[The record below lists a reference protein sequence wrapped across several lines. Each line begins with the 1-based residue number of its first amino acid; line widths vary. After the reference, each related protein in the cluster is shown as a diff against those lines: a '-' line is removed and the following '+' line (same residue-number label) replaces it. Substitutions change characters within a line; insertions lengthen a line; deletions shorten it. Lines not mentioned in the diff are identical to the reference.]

1 MLYEIYNDEQAFEAH
16 QQTPHFKKYVAEAV
30 PLLASRERQV
40 WKRRLMDLQA
50 RRAQAPRAYKLL
62 IGLVIPRPIAWIST
76 RSANGV
82 ANCAPFS
89 FFNVFSEDPPLCVVG
104 INPRSD
110 GAMKH
115 TLKNIRRTREFV
127 VNLVDEA
134 TANAMHLS
142 SDEFTEDESE
152 FEKTGLTPVAG
163 ALVQHPRIAEAA
175 ASLECR
181 LYPLLEISATREL
194 VLGEILLVHARD
206 GIIDPETKRISETA
220 LPPDRAPV
228 RRPLLHHAPALQPAR
243 RIAIIRRPSTM
254 AMISGMKHESTTR
267 IEYGPVRA
275 IAGVDTLA
283 QEACARAST
292 GTFTTPTLSGSS

>member
-1 MLYEIYNDEQAFEAH
+1 
-16 QQTPHFKKYVAEAV
+16 
-30 PLLASRERQV
+30 
-40 WKRRLMDLQA
+40 MDLKLA
-50 RRAQAPRAYKLL
+50 ELPRLERYKLL

-89 FFNVFSEDPPLCVVG
+89 FFNVFSEEPPLCVIG

-115 TLKNIRRTREFV
+115 SLKNIRRTREFV

-142 SDEFTEDESE
+142 SREFAEDESE
-152 FEKTGLTPVAG
+152 FEKAGLSEAPA

-175 ASLECR
+175 ACLECR
-181 LYPLLEISATREL
+181 LERLIEISGTRQL

-206 GIIDPETKRISETA
+206 GIIDPQTKRISEERYRPIGRLFA
-220 LPPDRAPV
+220 DRYC
-228 RRPLLHHAPALQPAR
+228 
-243 RIAIIRRPSTM
+243 
-254 AMISGMKHESTTR
+254 TTR
-267 IEYGPVRA
+267 QRFNLPGKLP
-275 IAGVDTLA
+275 D
-283 QEACARAST
+283 
-292 GTFTTPTLSGSS
+292 

>member
-1 MLYEIYNDEQAFEAH
+1 
-16 QQTPHFKKYVAEAV
+16 
-30 PLLASRERQV
+30 
-40 WKRRLMDLQA
+40 MDLKLA
-50 RRAQAPRAYKLL
+50 EVSPHERYKLL

-89 FFNVFSEDPPLCVVG
+89 FFNVFSEEPPLCVIG

-115 TLKNIRRTREFV
+115 SLKNIRRTREFV

-142 SDEFTEDESE
+142 SREFAEDESE
-152 FEKTGLTPVAG
+152 FEKAGLSEAPA

-175 ASLECR
+175 ACLECR
-181 LYPLLEISATREL
+181 LERLIEISGTRQL

-206 GIIDPETKRISETA
+206 GIIDPQTKRISEERYRPIGRLFA
-220 LPPDRAPV
+220 DRYC
-228 RRPLLHHAPALQPAR
+228 
-243 RIAIIRRPSTM
+243 
-254 AMISGMKHESTTR
+254 TTR
-267 IEYGPVRA
+267 QRFNLPGELP
-275 IAGVDTLA
+275 
-283 QEACARAST
+283 E
-292 GTFTTPTLSGSS
+292 